1 MCIKYLN
8 HSSNVSF
15 QIFPR
20 YCKVYTGCLGLAGRL
35 IDFCVNASLLLEGH
49 FLPSSYPL
57 YNLFKESAMF
67 KWFSQ
72 QFATVASYL
81 ASMCQP
87 RDARWAAAWLSIVV
101 SETGYR
107 WPYCFI
113 VLSFFFQVVL
123 LSGELEASWL
133 MTITVYPLRLWE
145 ELYSLTPSATTL
157 AEAKPV
163 GRESGAPCTLTG
175 RNLRESFG
183 NHVHSF
189 G

>member
-15 QIFPR
+15 LIFPR

-35 IDFCVNASLLLEGH
+35 IDFCVNASLPLEGH

-113 VLSFFFQVVL
+113 VLSFFFSSSVAKWGARSFLVNDNHSL
-123 LSGELEASWL
+123 PSEALGGAVFPHPLS
-133 MTITVYPLRLWE
+133 
-145 ELYSLTPSATTL
+145 
-157 AEAKPV
+157 
-163 GRESGAPCTLTG
+163 
-175 RNLRESFG
+175 
-183 NHVHSF
+183 NHTCRS
-189 G
+189 